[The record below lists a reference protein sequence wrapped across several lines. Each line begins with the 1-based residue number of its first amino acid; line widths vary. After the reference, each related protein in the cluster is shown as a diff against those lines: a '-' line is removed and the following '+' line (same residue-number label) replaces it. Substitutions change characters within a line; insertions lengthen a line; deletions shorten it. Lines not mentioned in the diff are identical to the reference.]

1 MLAVIAGQG
10 ALPGAVARAQTT
22 PPLVCSLAGND
33 PADLSVDVHFRVE
46 HLGSFLS
53 DLSTRGVREV
63 CFCGRIDRPAVD
75 PTQIDAQT
83 APMVPTLAAAVAGG
97 EDKALRAI
105 ATLFEEAGLK
115 VVGAATLA
123 PDLLPARGCP
133 TRTPVPPHA
142 ESDVTVALNVLGDQ
156 AKTDV
161 GQACV
166 IRDRTVVAREETAG
180 TDAMLDGLGPTG
192 PSDDPFGAAMDAVGS
207 VLGTAA
213 DWLSGPDGAPPA
225 SPRRGLLFKAPKPGQ
240 DRRVDLPTIGSGTV
254 ARAAQAGLEG
264 IVIEEGGVMV
274 LDLADVIADLDAVG
288 MFLWVR

>member
-10 ALPGAVARAQTT
+10 ALPGVVARAQPTS
-22 PPLVCSLAGND
+22 PLICSLVGND
-33 PADLSVDVHFRVE
+33 PADLSVDLRFRVE
-46 HLGSFLS
+46 HLGSFLA
-53 DLSTRGVREV
+53 DLTTRGVREV

-105 ATLFEEAGLK
+105 VTLFEEAGLV
-115 VVGAATLA
+115 VVGAATLT
-123 PDLLPARGCP
+123 PDLLPAQGCP
-133 TRTPVPPHA
+133 TRMPAPPA
-142 ESDVTVALNVLGDQ
+142 TESDVAVALNVLGDQ
-156 AKTDV
+156 ARADV

-166 IRDRTVVAREETAG
+166 IRDRIVIAREETAG
-180 TDAMLDGLGPTG
+180 TDAMLDGLGATTLA
-192 PSDDPFGAAMDAVGS
+192 DDPFGAAMDVVGN
-207 VLGTAA
+207 VLDTAA
-213 DWLSGPDGAPPA
+213 DWLSGSENAPPA
-225 SPRRGLLFKAPKPGQ
+225 SPRRGILFKAPKPGQ
-240 DRRVDLPTIGSGTV
+240 DRRVDLPTIGPGTV

-274 LDLADVIADLDAVG
+274 LDLAEVIADLDARG